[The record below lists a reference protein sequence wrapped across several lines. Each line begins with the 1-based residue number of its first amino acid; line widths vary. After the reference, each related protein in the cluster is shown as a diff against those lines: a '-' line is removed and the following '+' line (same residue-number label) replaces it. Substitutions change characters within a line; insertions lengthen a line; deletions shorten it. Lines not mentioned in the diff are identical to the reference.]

1 MNNTFS
7 LKQIAENTNCEIT
20 IDIPALQRGLVWK
33 AKQVEFLWDSILR
46 GFPIGGFILSENNG
60 NHYDLMDGQQRF
72 NAIGLGFEEP
82 EKSAKSIL
90 WIDIDFLGI
99 HIGICRKLFLISL
112 HLFNLFST
120 LFLIL
125 LNDLVQIHLV
135 NMLVDHNLL
144 DASDNGTGNP
154 VDTHTCGQRQTK
166 PRR

>member
-90 WIDIDFLGI
+90 WIDIDFNQKDEQKST
-99 HIGICRKLFLISL
+99 RKFFVKATTTA
-112 HLFNLFST
+112 HPWGYN
-120 LFLIL
+120 
-125 LNDLVQIHLV
+125 ND
-135 NMLVDHNLL
+135 DE
-144 DASDNGTGNP
+144 
-154 VDTHTCGQRQTK
+154 
-166 PRR
+166 